1 MKTKS
6 LHWPSKPSMNRPHY
20 LLASSLISLIPLL
33 GLFSSHTAPLLTF
46 RSTNPPPT
54 LEPLHPGPWPC
65 FPQKPSWLFPIIIE
79 MSASPWDLLQAPSL
93 KCNSH
98 PCAPCLFLAILLGT
112 FHSLICN
119 MVSFF
124 LCLTPVS
131 CWCNRHSPEEKMIVF
146 FAHCYILNIQRT
158 A

>member
-124 LCLTPVS
+124 LYLTPVS